1 LAIHVPTGKQVALK
15 SVKKPHSII
24 KSEKVKQE
32 ALEID
37 RDVKKEVHVMQNLS
51 HPHIIKL
58 IDTFETKDKYYMVSE
73 LATGGDLL
81 ERIAGTGRF
90 TEQHG
95 AICMATILNAV
106 MYIHDHGIVHRV

>member
-1 LAIHVPTGKQVALK
+1 MALK

-32 ALEID
+32 ALEIAQ
-37 RDVKKEVHVMQNLS
+37 DVAKELHVMERLN
-51 HPHIIKL
+51 HPHIIRL
-58 IDTFETKDKYYMVSE
+58 VDRFETKEKYYIVSE

-90 TEQHG
+90 TEQHA

-106 MYIHDHGIVHRV
+106 MFIHDHGIVHRVRLYF